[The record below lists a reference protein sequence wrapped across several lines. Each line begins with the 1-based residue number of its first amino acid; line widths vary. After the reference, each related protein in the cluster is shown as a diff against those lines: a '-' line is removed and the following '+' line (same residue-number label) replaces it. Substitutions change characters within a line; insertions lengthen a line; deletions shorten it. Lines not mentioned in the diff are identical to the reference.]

1 MATTDTPSN
10 PNVPRH
16 VAIVMDGNGRWAKKR
31 FLPRTMGHKAGV
43 EALVKT
49 LRACT
54 DRGIEHLTVFAFS
67 SENWKRPEEEVSGL
81 MSLLIK
87 ALGTYLERLTAN
99 GARIRV
105 VGDLSM
111 VSEPVRKALSDAAAR
126 TAHNTK
132 ITLTVA
138 FNYGGRWDIVQ
149 ACKRAMLDGVVPDA
163 LNEAVLGRY
172 MAMSD
177 VVDPDL
183 LIRTGGEMRLSNF
196 LLWQSAYSELYFTD
210 RLWPDFDE
218 AELDKAL
225 RVFALRERRFGD
237 VGSSADDVSSSTEGG
252 AEC

>member
-1 MATTDTPSN
+1 
-10 PNVPRH
+10 
-16 VAIVMDGNGRWAKKR
+16 
-31 FLPRTMGHKAGV
+31 
-43 EALVKT
+43 
-49 LRACT
+49 
-54 DRGIEHLTVFAFS
+54 
-67 SENWKRPEEEVSGL
+67 
-81 MSLLIK
+81 LIK